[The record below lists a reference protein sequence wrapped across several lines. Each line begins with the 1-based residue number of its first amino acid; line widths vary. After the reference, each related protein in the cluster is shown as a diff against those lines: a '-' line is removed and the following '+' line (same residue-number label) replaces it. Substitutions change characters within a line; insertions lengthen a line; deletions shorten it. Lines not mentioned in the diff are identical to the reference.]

1 MEHLSIENVFVP
13 GSPGTVA
20 AVKTGLVFK
29 LVCFSTSW
37 TAAQKSCDSR
47 PDFSSV
53 HTQTDQTSLPCF
65 SVGSSCCIA
74 FL

>member
-1 MEHLSIENVFVP
+1 MDHLSIEMDIHMFVVE
-13 GSPGTVA
+13 SPSMA
-20 AVKTGLVFK
+20 IVKTG

-37 TAAQKSCDSR
+37 AVAQKSRDYC

-53 HTQTDQTSLPCF
+53 HAQTDQMSLPCF